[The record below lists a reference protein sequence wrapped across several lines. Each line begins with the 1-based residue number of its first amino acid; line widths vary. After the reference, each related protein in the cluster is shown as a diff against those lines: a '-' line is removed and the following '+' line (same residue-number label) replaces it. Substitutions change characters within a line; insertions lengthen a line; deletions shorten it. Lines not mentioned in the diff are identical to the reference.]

1 VPPCCSKSWR
11 DSEHSV
17 SASRLRIAEVGRGTL
32 VRDASVNG
40 RVVAAVSPTLFSTA
54 PATVNLKVAAG
65 DTVKRGDVLAVLES
79 PDLSD
84 ALKREQSTYEQLK
97 AEVARQQILSR
108 KQKLLAQRE
117 ADVAEIDRLSA
128 QRTLERYESVA
139 QVGVIAKIDYQKAKD
154 ALNSAGIRAKHATQ
168 AASLE
173 GDDVA
178 LAIRTKTNE
187 MERARLS
194 MANAQR
200 RVDELTVR
208 APVDGFIGTLNVQN
222 RMVVAANAPLMT
234 LVDLSRLEVELEVPE
249 TYVSDMG
256 LGMTAEITLPSGTA
270 TGKLVG
276 AVAGSREEPGAGAG
290 ALRRRAAE
298 RPAPE
303 PARHGAPLIEEKP
316 NVLMLPR
323 GPFVESEGGRFAYV
337 SGRHRRAHPDPAGRH
352 QHLGRRN
359 RLGPETGRQGRRRR
373 HRHLREREPRLDQPI
388 TSNLKGHPMLRMTN
402 LSKVYRT
409 HMIETHAL
417 RGFEIQVNQGEFV
430 TVTGPSG
437 SGKTSFLNIAGLL
450 EEFTSGEYMLDG
462 VNVKGMDDDA
472 RRACATRSSASSSR
486 VST

>member
-1 VPPCCSKSWR
+1 MIRDTSQQDAVIAPPRGHKLKRRALWLGGAAGVALLLVALLSTWR
-11 DSEHSV
+11 SSEASV
-17 SASRLRIAEVGRGTL
+17 SAARLRIAEVGRGTL

-65 DTVKRGDVLAVLES
+65 DTVRRGDILAMLES

-84 ALKREQSTYEQLK
+84 ALKREQSNYEQLK

-139 QVGVIAKIDYQKAKD
+139 QVGVIARIDYQKAKD
-154 ALNSAGIRAKHATQ
+154 ALNSAGIRARHAAQ

-178 LAIRTKTNE
+178 LAIRTKSNE

-194 MANAQR
+194 MLNAQR

-256 LGMTAEITLPSGTA
+256 IGMTAEIALPAGTA
-270 TGKLVG
+270 TGKLV
-276 AVAGSREEPGAGAG
+276 
-290 ALRRRAAE
+290 ALS
-298 RPAPE
+298 PE
-303 PARHGAPLIEEKP
+303 VVKNQVLARVRFDGDQPKGLRQSQRVTARLLIEEKP
-316 NVLMLPR
+316 NVVMVAR
-323 GPFVESEGGRFAYV
+323 GPFVESEGGRFAYRV
-337 SGRHRRAHPDPAGRH
+337 
-352 QHLGRRN
+352 Q
-359 RLGPETGRQGRRRR
+359 
-373 HRHLREREPRLDQPI
+373 
-388 TSNLKGHPMLRMTN
+388 
-402 LSKVYRT
+402 
-409 HMIETHAL
+409 
-417 RGFEIQVNQGEFV
+417 
-430 TVTGPSG
+430 
-437 SGKTSFLNIAGLL
+437 
-450 EEFTSGEYMLDG
+450 DG
-462 VNVKGMDDDA
+462 VAVRTPIQLG
-472 RRACATRSSASSSR
+472 ATSLSSVEIISGLKPGDKVVVAGTDSFENAAR
-486 VST
+486 VSIN

>member
-1 VPPCCSKSWR
+1 MIRDTSHQDTVVTPPPGQKHKRRALLIGGALLLVAVSALLLKSWSN
-11 DSEHSV
+11 SEHSV

-65 DTVKRGDVLAVLES
+65 DTVKKGDVLAVLES

-256 LGMTAEITLPSGTA
+256 LGMSAEITLPSGTA
-270 TGKLVG
+270 SGKLV
-276 AVAGSREEPGAGAG
+276 
-290 ALRRRAAE
+290 ALS
-298 RPAPE
+298 PE
-303 PARHGAPLIEEKP
+303 VVKNQVLARVRFDGEQPKGLRQSQRVTARLLIEEKP

-323 GPFVESEGGRFAYV
+323 GPFVESEGGRYAYV
-337 SGRHRRAHPDPAGRH
+337 VQDGIAVRTPI
-352 QHLGRRN
+352 QLGA
-359 RLGPETGRQGRRRR
+359 
-373 HRHLREREPRLDQPI
+373 
-388 TSNLKGHPMLRMTN
+388 TSI
-402 LSKVYRT
+402 SAV
-409 HMIETHAL
+409 
-417 RGFEIQVNQGEFV
+417 EI
-430 TVTGPSG
+430 
-437 SGKTSFLNIAGLL
+437 
-450 EEFTSGEYMLDG
+450 
-462 VNVKGMDDDA
+462 VKGLKPGDKVVVAGTDTFENA
-472 RRACATRSSASSSR
+472 NR
-486 VST
+486 VSINR

>member
-1 VPPCCSKSWR
+1 MIRDTSHQDTVVAAPPGQALKRRTLLAGAGVALAAVAALLFSNWSNA
-11 DSEHSV
+11 EHSV

-154 ALNSAGIRAKHATQ
+154 ALNSAGIRAKHAAQ
-168 AASLE
+168 AANLE

-178 LAIRTKTNE
+178 LAIRTKSNE

-256 LGMTAEITLPSGTA
+256 LGMSAEIALPSGTA
-270 TGKLVG
+270 SGKLVALSPEVVKNQVLARVRFDG
-276 AVAGSREEPGAGAG
+276 AQPKG
-290 ALRRRAAE
+290 LRQSQRVT
-298 RPAPE
+298 
-303 PARHGAPLIEEKP
+303 ARLLIEEKP
-316 NVLMLPR
+316 NVVMLPR

-337 SGRHRRAHPDPAGRH
+337 VR
-352 QHLGRRN
+352 
-359 RLGPETGRQGRRRR
+359 
-373 HRHLREREPRLDQPI
+373 
-388 TSNLKGHPMLRMTN
+388 
-402 LSKVYRT
+402 
-409 HMIETHAL
+409 
-417 RGFEIQVNQGEFV
+417 
-430 TVTGPSG
+430 
-437 SGKTSFLNIAGLL
+437 
-450 EEFTSGEYMLDG
+450 DG
-462 VNVKGMDDDA
+462 VAVRTPIQLG
-472 RRACATRSSASSSR
+472 ATSISAVEIIEGLKPGDKVVVAGTDTFENANRISIN
-486 VST
+486 